1 MVNIPRGFYT
11 LTYRFRILDG
21 DEQVFEK
28 TKELY
33 NQLAEFFLELYF
45 SNSFLSRVSAGQLLR
60 EMEKLVIPARG
71 CESAPVEFPFGK
83 VPLYFRRAA
92 INGAI
97 AAARQMESRKEKWNG
112 QSLHMAPVFYRGM
125 YRELSDERVELK
137 LWDGAK
143 WRWYPLKLRGRQWP
157 SEGRQMS
164 PTLVLDTM
172 NRSPMLHVPVQLE
185 NDDARTIREKIKQQ
199 EQICGICFTNED
211 AFAVCGIVRK
221 DGSFGKARFCRG
233 GKEYRHRCEQ
243 TLKKINA
250 SRKAVGSYGKSRD
263 PQLNKRYWKY
273 LKHLGEHFA
282 HQTAR
287 EIVDFCKENGFGV
300 LALPDYEERY
310 GSMVLNRVGKWTPL
324 YLSIRI
330 RKILEYKAWSEG
342 ISIAKV
348 RYYRRENAGEK
359 NGGNRYLETARR
371 IGLQCWKNHGVA
383 MADKRE
389 DRGNPAGEND
399 CDKRQAGMRTCQT

>member
-1 MVNIPRGFYT
+1 MAKIPKGFYT

-21 DEQVFEK
+21 DARVFEE

-33 NQLAEFFLELYF
+33 NRVVEFFLGLYF
-45 SNSFLSRVSAGQLLR
+45 SNPFLSQVPAGQLLR
-60 EMEKLVIPARG
+60 EMEKLVIPARD
-71 CESAPVEFPFGK
+71 CESAPVEFPFGR

-97 AAARQMESRKEKWNG
+97 AAARQMESRKEAWSG
-112 QSLHMAPVFYRGM
+112 QTFHMAPVFYRGM
-125 YRELSDERVELK
+125 YRDLTGESVELK

-157 SEGRQMS
+157 SEGRQLS
-164 PTLVLDTM
+164 PALVLDAM
-172 NRSPMLHVPVQLE
+172 NRAPMLHVPVQLE
-185 NDDARTIREKIKQQ
+185 NDDARTIRNKIKL
-199 EQICGICFTNED
+199 EDQICGICFTNED
-211 AFAVCGIVRK
+211 AFAVCGIVRR
-221 DGSFGKARFCRG
+221 DGSYGNARFCRG
-233 GKEYRHRCEQ
+233 GREYRHRCAQ
-243 TLKKINA
+243 TLKKIDA
-250 SRKAVGSYGKSRD
+250 SRRAVGSYGRSRD
-263 PQLNKRYWKY
+263 PQLNKKYWKY
-273 LKHLGEHFA
+273 LKHLSDHFA

-287 EIVDFCKENGFGV
+287 EIVDFCKENAVSV

-310 GSMVLNRVGKWTPL
+310 GSMVLNQVGKWTPL

-348 RYYRRENAGEK
+348 RYYRRGNAGEK

-371 IGLQCWKNHGVA
+371 VGLQCWKNHGVPV
-383 MADKRE
+383 E
-389 DRGNPAGEND
+389 NAGD
-399 CDKRQAGMRTCQT
+399 GRDDDGGRCV

>member
-1 MVNIPRGFYT
+1 MAKIPKGFYT

-21 DEQVFEK
+21 DARVFEE

-33 NQLAEFFLELYF
+33 NRVVEFFLGLYF
-45 SNSFLSRVSAGQLLR
+45 SNPFLSQVPAGQLLR
-60 EMEKLVIPARG
+60 EMEKLVIPARD
-71 CESAPVEFPFGK
+71 CESAPVEFPFGR

-97 AAARQMESRKEKWNG
+97 AAARQMESRKEAWSG
-112 QSLHMAPVFYRGM
+112 QTFHMAPVFYRGM
-125 YRELSDERVELK
+125 YRDLTGESVELK

-157 SEGRQMS
+157 SEGRQLS
-164 PTLVLDTM
+164 PALVLEAM

-185 NDDARTIREKIKQQ
+185 NDDARTIRNKIKL
-199 EQICGICFTNED
+199 EDQICGICFTNED
-211 AFAVCGIVRK
+211 AFAVCGIVRR
-221 DGSFGKARFCRG
+221 DGSYGNTRFCRG
-233 GKEYRHRCEQ
+233 GREYRHRCAQ
-243 TLKKINA
+243 TLKKIDA
-250 SRKAVGSYGKSRD
+250 SRRAVGSYGRSRD
-263 PQLNKRYWKY
+263 PQLNKKYWKY
-273 LKHLGEHFA
+273 LKHLSDHFA

-287 EIVDFCKENGFGV
+287 EIVDFCKKNGVGV

-310 GSMVLNRVGKWTPL
+310 GSMVLNQVGKWTPL

-330 RKILEYKAWSEG
+330 RRILEYKAWSEG

-348 RYYRRENAGEK
+348 RYYRRGNAGEK

-371 IGLQCWKNHGVA
+371 VGLQCWKNHGVSVENA
-383 MADKRE
+383 E
-389 DRGNPAGEND
+389 DGRDDDGGR
-399 CDKRQAGMRTCQT
+399 CV

>member
-1 MVNIPRGFYT
+1 MAKIPKGFYT
-11 LTYRFRILDG
+11 LTYRFRILEG
-21 DEQVFEK
+21 DARVFEE

-33 NQLAEFFLELYF
+33 NRVVEFFLGLYF
-45 SNSFLSRVSAGQLLR
+45 SNPFLSQVPAGQLLR

-97 AAARQMESRKEKWNG
+97 AAVRQMESRKEAWSG
-112 QSLHMAPVFYRGM
+112 QTFHMAPVFYRGM
-125 YRELSDERVELK
+125 YRQLTGESVELK

-157 SEGRQMS
+157 SEGRQLS
-164 PTLVLDTM
+164 PALVLDAM

-185 NDDARTIREKIKQQ
+185 NDDARTIRDKIKL
-199 EQICGICFTNED
+199 EDQICGICFTNED
-211 AFAVCGIVRK
+211 AFAVCGIVRR
-221 DGSFGKARFCRG
+221 DGSYGNARFCRG
-233 GKEYRHRCEQ
+233 GREYRHRCAQ

-250 SRKAVGSYGKSRD
+250 SRRAVGSYGRSRD
-263 PQLNKRYWKY
+263 PQLNKKYWKY
-273 LKHLGEHFA
+273 LKHLSDHFA

-287 EIVDFCKENGFGV
+287 EIVDFCKKNGVGV

-310 GSMVLNRVGKWTPL
+310 GSMVLNQVGKWTPL

-330 RKILEYKAWSEG
+330 RRILEYKAWSEG

-348 RYYRRENAGEK
+348 RYYRRGNAGEK

-371 IGLQCWKNHGVA
+371 VGLQCWKNHGVSVENA
-383 MADKRE
+383 E
-389 DRGNPAGEND
+389 DGRDDDGGR
-399 CDKRQAGMRTCQT
+399 CV

>member
-1 MVNIPRGFYT
+1 MAKIPKGFYT

-21 DEQVFEK
+21 DARVFEE

-33 NQLAEFFLELYF
+33 NRVVEFFLGMYF
-45 SNSFLSRVSAGQLLR
+45 SNPFLSQVPAGQLLR

-97 AAARQMESRKEKWNG
+97 AAARQMESRKEAWSG
-112 QSLHMAPVFYRGM
+112 QTFHMAPVFYRGM
-125 YRELSDERVELK
+125 YRDLTGESVELK

-157 SEGRQMS
+157 SEGRQLS
-164 PTLVLDTM
+164 PALVLEAM

-185 NDDARTIREKIKQQ
+185 NDDARTIRNKIKL
-199 EQICGICFTNED
+199 EDQICGICFTNED
-211 AFAVCGIVRK
+211 AFAVCGIVRR
-221 DGSFGKARFCRG
+221 DGSYGNARFCRG
-233 GKEYRHRCEQ
+233 GREYRHRCAQ
-243 TLKKINA
+243 TLKKIDA
-250 SRKAVGSYGKSRD
+250 SRRAVGSYGRSRD
-263 PQLNKRYWKY
+263 PQLNKKYWKY
-273 LKHLGEHFA
+273 LKHLSDHFA

-287 EIVDFCKENGFGV
+287 EIVDFCKENAVGI

-310 GSMVLNRVGKWTPL
+310 GNMVLNQVGKWTPL

-330 RKILEYKAWSEG
+330 RRILEYKAWSEG

-348 RYYRRENAGEK
+348 RYYRRGNAGEK

-371 IGLQCWKNHGVA
+371 VGLQCWKNHGVPV
-383 MADKRE
+383 E
-389 DRGNPAGEND
+389 NAGDGRDDEGR
-399 CDKRQAGMRTCQT
+399 CV